1 MIAAVADCS
10 QPAGERFTCRGRDLR
25 FWLAR
30 FFPFCRFVS
39 LPHAESDFDLLFVFD
54 TVIFPNISDEF
65 GRELRQWLKLHGH
78 SLAGLFT
85 PAGKPF
91 FIVSK
96 SFLKSERLVLKPGI
110 FRSLRAQNQAEC
122 LEFKNAI
129 TICQPLQ
136 EPQKAEAALVA
147 WQIRQLQKHGVAVE
161 NFANFCLEGLPLVGR
176 GSLIGSG
183 VTIKGDCRIGRN
195 VTIAAN
201 SYIENSRIGDR
212 CVILP
217 GTVIRDS
224 VVEADA
230 QLGPYCHLRNGALV
244 KKGAKMGNFVEMKKS
259 VLGRGSKAMHL
270 TYIGDARIGKK
281 VNIGAGTITCNY
293 DGEKKNPTTIG
304 DNVFIGSGTELVA
317 PVTIHSDSYIGAGS
331 TITEDVPR
339 NALAVARQRQKN
351 IPGWVLRK
359 RKKKKPSRP

>member
-10 QPAGERFTCRGRDLR
+10 QTASDRFACRGRDLR

-30 FFPFCRFVS
+30 FFPYCRF
-39 LPHAESDFDLLFVFD
+39 LPLPKPKADFDLLFVFD
-54 TVIFPNISDEF
+54 TAVFPIVSEQS
-65 GRELRQWLKLHGH
+65 GQELRRWLKRQGQ
-78 SLAGLFT
+78 SSTGLYA
-85 PAGKPF
+85 PPGKPF

-96 SFLKSERLVLKPGI
+96 SYFKSKHLALKPGLI
-110 FRSLRAQNQAEC
+110 RSLRAKSRPEL
-122 LEFKNAI
+122 LEFRNPV
-129 TICQPLQ
+129 TFCEPLRQPQ
-136 EPQKAEAALVA
+136 EMEAALAA
-147 WQIRQLQKHGVAVE
+147 WQIRQLQKRGIVFE
-161 NFANFCLEGLPLVGR
+161 NYGNFYLEGLMPIGR
-176 GSLIGSG
+176 NSVIGSG
-183 VTIKGDCRIGRN
+183 VTIKGDCRIGKN
-195 VTIAAN
+195 VMICAN

-217 GTVIRDS
+217 GSVIRDS
-224 VVEADA
+224 LVEADV

-244 KKGAKMGNFVEMKKS
+244 KKGAKIGNFVEIKKS

-270 TYIGDARIGKK
+270 TYIGDARIGRK

-293 DGEKKNPTTIG
+293 DGEKKNPTQIG

-351 IPGWVLRK
+351 ISGWVLRK
-359 RKKKKPSRP
+359 RKKKTPQHP

>member
-1 MIAAVADCS
+1 MIAAFADCS
-10 QPAGERFTCRGRDLR
+10 QPACERFTCRGRDLR
-25 FWLAR
+25 FWLTR
-30 FFPFCRFVS
+30 FFPFCRFAT
-39 LPHAESDFDLLFVFD
+39 LPHAGSDFELLFVFD
-54 TVIFPNISDEF
+54 TAVFPNISDKS
-65 GRELRQWLKLHGH
+65 GQELRRWLKLHGK
-78 SLAGLFT
+78 SPVGLFT

-91 FIVSK
+91 FIVSR
-96 SFLKSERLVLKPGI
+96 SFLKSKHLGLEQGI
-110 FRSLRAQNQAEC
+110 FRSLRAQTQAER
-122 LEFKNAI
+122 LDFKNPIAV
-129 TICQPLQ
+129 CDPLQ
-136 EPQKAEAALVA
+136 EPQKIEAALVS
-147 WQIRQLQKHGVAVE
+147 WQIRQLQKNGVAVE
-161 NFANFCLEGLPLVGR
+161 NFGNFYLEGLPPIGR
-176 GSLIGSG
+176 NSIIGSG
-183 VTIKGDCRIGRN
+183 VTIKGDCRIGKN
-195 VTIAAN
+195 VTICAN

-224 VVEADA
+224 IVEQDV

-270 TYIGDARIGKK
+270 SYIGDARIGKK

-317 PVTIHSDSYIGAGS
+317 PVTVHSNSYVGAGS

-359 RKKKKPSRP
+359 RKKKTPPRP